1 MEKGGVEEMSGTV
14 LTRGKWLEHLTI
26 FCAIFGAMTANG
38 IRLSFYNNCIAKIS
52 SETSLYTRQR
62 AQS

>member
-1 MEKGGVEEMSGTV
+1 MRGTV